1 MILKSLGQD
10 ELGISITLSTWKR
23 EVKNIPGHAVPS
35 CIKHAAEVGTQ
46 EALRVPS
53 LLVQSPRQTVR
64 AAPRVVIVPQS

>member
-53 LLVQSPRQTVR
+53 LLVQ
-64 AAPRVVIVPQS
+64 RVPGRLSGRLPGL